1 MTKALLTTAAILG
14 LATPAFATTAA
25 SVTTDLNV
33 RAEPNSSA
41 AVVATIPANAD
52 ITVEQCLEGR
62 NWCFVN
68 YDGQRGYSFAD
79 YIVADLNGESVRVRQ
94 NVGPLGVA
102 LGTVGAAVDTVTD
115 TAASVIRGTG
125 DAIASAIDPRADA
138 VRFARDNPYESA
150 RLRGEVVVG
159 AGLPSSVRTENIPD
173 YEYDYAYVNGEAVL
187 VDPSTRRVVYI
198 VR

>member
-1 MTKALLTTAAILG
+1 MTKALLTTAAIMA
-14 LATPAFATTAA
+14 LATPAMASTAA

-79 YIVADLNGESVRVRQ
+79 YIVADLNGENVRVRQ

-102 LGTVGAAVDTVTD
+102 LGTVGAAVNTVTD
-115 TAASVIRGTG
+115 TAASVVRGTG

-138 VRFARDNPYESA
+138 VRYVRDNPSESA

-159 AGLPSSVRTENIPD
+159 AGLPGSVRTQDIPD
-173 YEYDYAYVNGEAVL
+173 YQYDYAYVNNEAVL
-187 VDPSTRRVVYI
+187 VDPSTRRVVYV